1 MTILVDELCTGMG
14 ESPMSVEGVE
24 GVFCVTGPACVA
36 DNADGACP
44 GPQEGLEFGASC
56 GKVITG
62 VYGCKPNTAAPA
74 DYSGESDESSE
85 SEDGSE
91 EEPTTLCT
99 GMGESPMSVE
109 GVEGVFCVTGP
120 ACVADNADGA
130 CPGPQ
135 EGLEFGASCGKVIT
149 GVYGCKP
156 NTAAPADYSGESD
169 ESSESEDGSE
179 EEPTT
184 LCTGMGESPMSVEGV
199 EGVFCVTGP
208 ACVADN
214 ADGACPGP
222 QEGLEFGASCGKVI
236 TGVYGCKPNTAAP
249 ADYSGESD
257 ESSESEDGSEEEPT
271 TLCTGMGESPMSVEG
286 VEGVFCVTGPACV
299 ADNADGACPGPQEGL
314 EFGASCGKV
323 ITGVYGCKPNTAAP
337 ADYSGESDE
346 SSESEDGSEEEPTTL
361 CTGMGE
367 SPMSVEGVEGV
378 FCVTGPACVADN
390 ADGACPGPQE
400 GLEFG
405 ASCGKVITG
414 VYGCK
419 PNTAAPADYSGES
432 DESSESEDGS
442 EEEPTTLC
450 TGMGESPMS
459 VEGVE
464 GVFCVTGPACVADNA
479 DGACPGPQEGLEFG
493 ASCGKVITGVYGCK
507 PNGAPKDE
515 DKNDSVDSID
525 TSLLCAGEGRSQMS
539 VEGVTGIFCVS
550 GSACVADNADGAC
563 PGPQEGLPNGS
574 ECGKVATGVY
584 GCKPTAVTRL
594 RHKKHSS
601 KSDKH
606 TATKDKKTKHQH
618 KKTHHTNKH

>member
-1 MTILVDELCTGMG
+1 MFAIKRLVLIAACVAVSLGPSIAKLETSHFRIRVRGGHDISAGSTKEAASDELTASLTTPDALSLNKDNTKTNSTNPSADNSDDTIDMTILVDE
-14 ESPMSVEGVE
+14 
-24 GVFCVTGPACVA
+24 
-36 DNADGACP
+36 
-44 GPQEGLEFGASC
+44 
-56 GKVITG
+56 
-62 VYGCKPNTAAPA
+62 
-74 DYSGESDESSE
+74 
-85 SEDGSE
+85 
-91 EEPTTLCT
+91 
-99 GMGESPMSVE
+99 
-109 GVEGVFCVTGP
+109 
-120 ACVADNADGA
+120 
-130 CPGPQ
+130 
-135 EGLEFGASCGKVIT
+135 
-149 GVYGCKP
+149 
-156 NTAAPADYSGESD
+156 
-169 ESSESEDGSE
+169 
-179 EEPTT
+179 
-184 LCTGMGESPMSVEGV
+184 
-199 EGVFCVTGP
+199 
-208 ACVADN
+208 
-214 ADGACPGP
+214 
-222 QEGLEFGASCGKVI
+222 
-236 TGVYGCKPNTAAP
+236 
-249 ADYSGESD
+249 
-257 ESSESEDGSEEEPT
+257 
-271 TLCTGMGESPMSVEG
+271 
-286 VEGVFCVTGPACV
+286 
-299 ADNADGACPGPQEGL
+299 
-314 EFGASCGKV
+314 
-323 ITGVYGCKPNTAAP
+323 
-337 ADYSGESDE
+337 
-346 SSESEDGSEEEPTTL
+346 L